1 MQIYNIVWKA
11 VSDIYKYRDNIT
23 LRDSLCKHLHQL
35 HESHPAHLE
44 FYLPQLVNT
53 WLLMKDFDALGD
65 FILARCSVAPDFA
78 VQVYFFICS
87 LGQVGSPKWQ
97 KRCFKVLKKIVK
109 AVPFEDGTIPPKQLQ
124 LLQHHRNLAAS
135 GESPPADPTQ
145 LHPLL
150 LVGSPDAKPVD
161 PEAVVL
167 KPAAAVETS
176 LGEKRKSAGR
186 QVRSRKPAP
195 KEENLDP
202 EAELQMLTRIEPPI
216 APPQVDAGI
225 PVPAGKEY
233 FMKQIDF
240 MKNLID
246 ISRKLGELYGKREL
260 YKPRLDEELRA
271 LDGYIKTGTAF
282 MPHLHSSRMRVLKVS
297 LEDSTPI
304 QTYGRV
310 LYKMVY
316 EAVDVPQN
324 YTKKMVDEYLK
335 LSHDIAEID
344 ANRGNAS
351 ETSAPSG
358 HGPNS
363 VFGEPW
369 REVRRRLKAKSEF
382 GSLPHW
388 EAKAVIVKHGD
399 FVLQEQFVMQLVIQ
413 FQKIWEQEGIPL
425 RLVSYRIM
433 ALSYQSGLI
442 EVVPNAVSMDRLR
455 TFTESRGEP
464 TLLDFFRQEWP
475 NPRDFE
481 RARTHFVSSLAA
493 YSIICYLL
501 QIKDRHNGN
510 IMLDHE
516 GILFH
521 IDFGYLLART
531 IKFEKAP
538 FKLTDEFIEVMGG
551 DQSKYF
557 KDFVTLCVRGFIAAR
572 KHYEK
577 ILLLVEMTMSESGA
591 IPCLERDSITKNLRK
606 RFHLEW
612 NEAQLEEYV
621 ISLICEA
628 RDNWRT
634 QLYDTYQRILNDI
647 H

>member
-1 MQIYNIVWKA
+1 
-11 VSDIYKYRDNIT
+11 
-23 LRDSLCKHLHQL
+23 
-35 HESHPAHLE
+35 
-44 FYLPQLVNT
+44 
-53 WLLMKDFDALGD
+53 MKDFDALGD
-65 FILARCSVAPDFA
+65 FVLARCSVAPDFA

-97 KRCFKVLKKIVK
+97 KRCFKVLKKIMK

-124 LLQHHRNLAAS
+124 LVQHHRNLAAS
-135 GESPPADPTQ
+135 GESPPADPNT
-145 LHPLL
+145 HPLL
-150 LVGSPDAKPVD
+150 QSGSSPITPAGSLLEPAVSFLPKPTIV
-161 PEAVVL
+161 
-167 KPAAAVETS
+167 TS
-176 LGEKRKSAGR
+176 SSSGDVPGEKRKSAGR
-186 QVRSRKPAP
+186 QVRTRKPNT
-195 KEENLDP
+195 KDEHLDP
-202 EAELQMLTRIEPPI
+202 EAELQMLIRIEPPV
-216 APPQVDAGI
+216 APPQVDAGLPI
-225 PVPAGKEY
+225 PSGKEY
-233 FMKQIDF
+233 FVRQIEF

-260 YKPRLDEELRA
+260 YKPRLDEELKL

-282 MPHLHSSRMRVLKVS
+282 MPHLHSSRMRVLKIS
-297 LEDSTPI
+297 LEDSSPI

-310 LYKMVY
+310 LYRMVY

-344 ANRGNAS
+344 ASKTPVA
-351 ETSAPSG
+351 EPAAPSG

-369 REVRRRLKAKSEF
+369 RDVRKRLKAKSEF

-399 FVLQEQFVMQLVIQ
+399 FVLQEQFVMQLLIQ

-455 TFTESRGEP
+455 TFTESRGEA

-475 NPRDFE
+475 NPNDFE
-481 RARTHFVSSLAA
+481 RARTRFVSSLAA

-510 IMLDHE
+510 IMLDQD

-551 DQSKYF
+551 DQSKFF
-557 KDFVTLCVRGFIAAR
+557 KDFVTLCVRGFTAAR

-591 IPCLERDSITKNLRK
+591 IPCLERDSIAKNLRK